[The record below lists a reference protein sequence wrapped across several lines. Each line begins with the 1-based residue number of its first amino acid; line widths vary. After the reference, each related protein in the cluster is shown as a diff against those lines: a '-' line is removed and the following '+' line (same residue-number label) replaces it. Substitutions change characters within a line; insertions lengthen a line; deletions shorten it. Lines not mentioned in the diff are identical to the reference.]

1 MTAVTGLIM
10 RFLFLTLLYVF
21 LGIAVWMLWRSVVSK
36 QARLGNIAIPSLT
49 ISTTVDG
56 EPVVQSFASAEVLVG
71 RSAECDFVLD
81 DQTVSSRH
89 ARLVYNLNQWWFEDL
104 KSTNGSYLDGIRVEE
119 PIVVKD
125 NDEIYCGDAI
135 FRVYIKPLEQ

>member
-1 MTAVTGLIM
+1 MTAITGVIL
-10 RFLFLTLLYVF
+10 RFLFLALLYGF
-21 LGIAVWMLWRSVVSK
+21 LGVAVWMLWRSVVSK
-36 QARLGNIAIPSLT
+36 QTRPGNIAIPSLT
-49 ISTTVDG
+49 LSTSTG
-56 EPVVQSFASAEVLVG
+56 AEPVVQSFASAEVLVG
-71 RSAECDFVLD
+71 RSLECDFVLE

-89 ARLVYNLNQWWFEDL
+89 ARLIYNLNQWWFEDL

-119 PIVVKD
+119 PIVIKD